1 MPTITELLRAEGLEI
16 SPELEAK
23 LPTLTEASDEVRSV
37 VSVKEELLK
46 WKQDNT
52 DKVSGFDEV
61 QAKLEAELNER
72 EKLAIANKDFEEQI
86 KVRDE
91 REARKDAQIKLNQER
106 TLAST
111 QESNESQIAAM
122 FMDPFQGQLIAKN
135 LAKSSI
141 DDAGEVVTTFNLNG
155 ETFSSLDELKGAVS
169 KNESLAKLMS
179 GPQSSGPSGTG
190 GNNGGGSVTPKFNG
204 NKQEKLAANLQAN
217 PKLSEL
223 PER

>member
-1 MPTITELLRAEGLEI
+1 MPTITELLRAEGLDI

-23 LPTLTEASDEVRSV
+23 LPTLTEASDEVRRV
-37 VSVKEELLK
+37 VSVKEDLLK
-46 WKQDNT
+46 WKQDNA

-61 QAKLEAELNER
+61 QAKFEAELNER

-122 FMDPFQGQLIAKN
+122 FMDPFHGQLIAKN

-141 DDAGEVVTTFNLNG
+141 DDSGEVVTTFNLNG
-155 ETFSSLDELKGAVS
+155 ETFSSIDELKGAAS
-169 KNESLAKLMS
+169 KNESLAKLMR

-190 GNNGGGSVTPKFNG
+190 GTSGGAPALS
-204 NKQEKLAANLQAN
+204 NKAYSDMS
-217 PKLSEL
+217 LSEQI
-223 PER
+223 EFNSKR